1 MKRAQ
6 RSADGRS
13 IDRAIDE
20 LFSREPSEFIAARD
34 ALVKELREAGD
45 KEGAAEVK
53 ALRRPT
59 VAAWAINQLA
69 QSDPDGIE
77 ELVEAGEALR
87 TASLGRTG
95 AKELREAVARRREV
109 VKRLTEATKRILPPS
124 SATETNLSAIAQT
137 LEAASVDE
145 QAAEELRRGRLSKEL
160 ALPAA
165 FPGFG
170 AEEAAAPPLERE
182 KPAPTGK
189 ARGRPGPTAA
199 EVRRLER
206 DAAKAEQRAADAA
219 QEENRAR
226 RDVER
231 LEAQLTRARQV
242 LKDRSAE
249 RKEADR
255 VANRARAATG
265 PA

>member
-1 MKRAQ
+1 M
-6 RSADGRS
+6 D
-13 IDRAIDE
+13 IDRAVDE
-20 LFSREPSEFIAARD
+20 LFSVEPSEFIAARD
-34 ALVKELREAGD
+34 ALVKELRDAGD

-69 QSDPDGIE
+69 RLDPEGIE
-77 ELVEAGEALR
+77 EVVEAGEALR

-95 AKELREAVARRREV
+95 AKDLREAVARRRDV
-109 VKRLTEATKRILPPS
+109 VKRLTEATKRILPSS

-145 QAAEELRRGRLSKEL
+145 QAAEELRRGRFSKEL

-170 AEEAAAPPLERE
+170 AEEAAAAPPPERA

-189 ARGRPGPTAA
+189 PRGKPGPTAA
-199 EVRRLER
+199 EVRRLAR
-206 DAAKAEQRAADAA
+206 DAVKAEQRAADAV

-231 LEAQLTRARQV
+231 FEAQLAKARQA

-255 VANRARAATG
+255 AAKRARAAAE

>member
-1 MKRAQ
+1 METDQ
-6 RSADGRS
+6 
-13 IDRAIDE
+13 AIDE
-20 LFSREPSEFIAARD
+20 LFSLEPSEFIAARD

-59 VAAWAINQLA
+59 VAAWAVNQLA
-69 QSDPDGIE
+69 RSDPDGIR
-77 ELVEAGEALR
+77 ELVEAGESLR

-95 AKELREAVARRREV
+95 AKDLREAVAHRRDV
-109 VKRLTEATKRILPPS
+109 VKRLTEATKRILPSP
-124 SATETNLSAIAQT
+124 SATETNLSAVAQT

-170 AEEAAAPPLERE
+170 AEEAAAPPPERS

-189 ARGRPGPTAA
+189 ARGKTGPTAA
-199 EVRRLER
+199 EARRLER
-206 DAAKAEQRAADAA
+206 EAARAEQRAADAA

-231 LEAQLTRARQV
+231 LEAQLAKARQA
-242 LKDRSAE
+242 LKERAAE
-249 RKEADR
+249 RKAADK
-255 VANRARAATG
+255 AAERARAATP

>member
-1 MKRAQ
+1 ME
-6 RSADGRS
+6 
-13 IDRAIDE
+13 IDKAIDD
-20 LFSREPSEFIAARD
+20 LFAAEPSEFVAARD
-34 ALVKELREAGD
+34 ALVKELRDAGD

-69 QSDPDGIE
+69 RSDSEGIE

-87 TASLGRTG
+87 TASLARTG
-95 AKELREAVARRREV
+95 AKDLREAVARRRDV
-109 VKRLTEATKRILPPS
+109 VKRLTEATKRILPSS

-170 AEEAAAPPLERE
+170 AEETAALPAAERA
-182 KPAPTGK
+182 KPTPAAK
-189 ARGRPGPTAA
+189 ARGKPGPTAA
-199 EVRRLER
+199 EARRLER

-219 QEENRAR
+219 QEEHRAR

-231 LEAQLTRARQV
+231 LEAQLAKARQA
-242 LKDRSAE
+242 LKDRSVE

-255 VANRARAATG
+255 AAKRARASTG